1 MLLRPLLG
9 NLDRC
14 FVIGAGDDLPAL
26 SPQVVRR
33 PVERLFDSRFGMQG
47 CDDIGIERAASTKTA
62 WTTACSAAS
71 GASRQSTKTVMAQ
84 SICWFWALHFPS
96 KPESLRTNIRLATLK
111 GGKGGI
117 R

>member
-1 MLLRPLLG
+1 LLG

-33 PVERLFDSRFGMQG
+33 QVERLFDSRFGMQG

-62 WTTACSAAS
+62 TKTAWTTACSAAS
-71 GASRQSTKTVMAQ
+71 GASRQSTKTVVAQ

-96 KPESLRTNIRLATLK
+96 KPDSLRTNIRLATLK

>member
-1 MLLRPLLG
+1 VDYG
-9 NLDRC
+9 VFC
-14 FVIGAGDDLPAL
+14 GEWCIAAIYET
-26 SPQVVRR
+26 VV
-33 PVERLFDSRFGMQG
+33 
-47 CDDIGIERAASTKTA
+47 
-62 WTTACSAAS
+62 
-71 GASRQSTKTVMAQ
+71 AQ